1 MSSVW
6 VEGDA
11 VGGRQA
17 ALRDAYRAVR
27 SNTVSMADGLSPEDC
42 QVQSMPDA
50 SPVKWHLAH
59 LTWFFETFVLEAVD
73 GPLYE
78 PFDPAFR
85 VLFNSYYVGIGE
97 RHPRAERGLVSRP
110 SLERVFAYR
119 EVVDERMQRLLATR
133 PLDAALLDVVE
144 LGLHHEQ
151 QHQELLLTDL
161 KHHLWKNPLRPVY
174 READA
179 AGAANAAPATANAA
193 PATAMAE
200 LPETTFVARPEG
212 IGQIGISGESF
223 AFDNERPRHRV
234 WLAPFAI
241 ASRVVINAEYLRFI
255 DDGGYRRPE
264 LWLSDG
270 WDACVRE
277 GWQAPLY
284 WERADDAWRLF
295 TLNGMRA
302 VDPAEPVVHV
312 SYYEAEAYARWAG
325 ARLPTE
331 AEWECVAEQQHE
343 AAASAHLYDGRH
355 VHPRR
360 AADGASTALRM
371 YGDVWQWTQSAYLPY
386 PGFETAAGAVGE
398 YNGKF
403 MINQMV
409 LRGGSCATPTD
420 HVRSS
425 YRNFFPPHVRWQF
438 SGIRLARDVT
448 SDSPRATARA
458 TT

>member
-6 VEGDA
+6 IDGDETS
-11 VGGRQA
+11 GRQA
-17 ALRDAYRAVR
+17 RLLADYRRVR
-27 SNTVSMADGLSPEDC
+27 SLSVAMAAGLSPEDC
-42 QVQSMPDA
+42 QIQSMPDA

-59 LTWFFETFVLEAVD
+59 LTWFFETFVLEAEGGD
-73 GPLYE
+73 GYE
-78 PFDPAFR
+78 PFDPSFR

-97 RHPRAERGLVSRP
+97 RHPRAERGLISRP
-110 SLERVFAYR
+110 SLDRVYEYR
-119 EVVDERMQRLLATR
+119 AAVDGRMESLLASR
-133 PLDAALLDVVE
+133 DLVAATLDVVE
-144 LGLHHEQ
+144 LGLHHEH

-174 READA
+174 R
-179 AGAANAAPATANAA
+179 AAPAAA
-193 PATAMAE
+193 PSNGVPAMR
-200 LPETTFVARPEG
+200 FVARPEG
-212 IGQIGISGESF
+212 IGRIGTNADGF

-241 ASRVVINAEYLRFI
+241 ASRLVVVGEYLRFI
-255 DDGGYRRPE
+255 EDGGYRRPE

-270 WDACVRE
+270 WDACVRDR
-277 GWQAPLY
+277 WQAPLY
-284 WERADDAWRLF
+284 WERDADDDWTMF
-295 TLNGMRA
+295 TLNGSRA
-302 VDPAEPVVHV
+302 LDPSEPVAHV

-331 AEWECVAEQQHE
+331 AEWECVAEEH
-343 AAASAHLYDGRH
+343 AGALDAAHLYDGEH
-355 VHPRR
+355 VHPR
-360 AADGASTALRM
+360 AGEASQPMQL

-409 LRGGSCATPTD
+409 LRGGSCATPRG

-438 SGIRLARDVT
+438 SGIRLARDVKA
-448 SDSPRATARA
+448 DARIDA
-458 TT
+458 AAR

>member
-6 VEGDA
+6 IDGDEPA
-11 VGGRQA
+11 GRQSR
-17 ALRDAYRAVR
+17 LLSDYRRVR
-27 SNTVSMADGLSPEDC
+27 SLSVAMAAGLSPEDC
-42 QVQSMPDA
+42 QIQSMPDA

-59 LTWFFETFVLEAVD
+59 LTWFFETFVLEVEHGDA
-73 GPLYE
+73 YE
-78 PFDPAFR
+78 PFDPTFR
-85 VLFNSYYVGIGE
+85 VLFNSYYVGIGA
-97 RHPRAERGLVSRP
+97 RHPRAERGLISRP
-110 SLERVFAYR
+110 SLDRVYEYR
-119 EVVDERMQRLLATR
+119 AVVDGRMEGLLASR
-133 PLDAALLDVVE
+133 ALGAAMLDVVE
-144 LGLHHEQ
+144 LGLHHEH

-174 READA
+174 RARSASTRPDA
-179 AGAANAAPATANAA
+179 VTE
-193 PATAMAE
+193 MR
-200 LPETTFVARPEG
+200 FVARPEG
-212 IGQIGISGESF
+212 IGRIGTDTDGF

-241 ASRVVINAEYLRFI
+241 ASRPVVVGEYLRFI
-255 DDGGYRRPE
+255 EDGGYRRPE

-270 WDACVRE
+270 WDTCVRE

-284 WERADDAWRLF
+284 WERDDDGWTMF
-295 TLNGMRA
+295 TLNGMQA
-302 VDPAEPVVHV
+302 LDPAEPVAHV

-331 AEWECVAEQQHE
+331 AEWECVAEEH
-343 AAASAHLYDGRH
+343 AGALDAAHLYDGVH
-355 VHPRR
+355 VHPRPHE
-360 AADGASTALRM
+360 ASQPMQLF
-371 YGDVWQWTQSAYLPY
+371 GDVWQWTQSAYLPY

-409 LRGGSCATPTD
+409 LRGGSCATPRG

-438 SGIRLARDVT
+438 SGIRLARDVKA
-448 SDSPRATARA
+448 DLRMDVVGR
-458 TT
+458 